1 MKRNKSQQQMF
12 PAGNLFSAEVRK
24 KLIDTKM
31 IWLWVAFFFATVV
44 VLLFSA
50 VDGNHSF
57 AVGNIA
63 SETLIYEGST
73 FSYTSDVAYE
83 KAVAE
88 IESGVNDV
96 YTLDDTKLENL
107 NRQIDDFLDKMASIK
122 NEPDP
127 TDESVVSIYKG
138 LFGDDDTAGI
148 YAAALNELSLQE
160 ITDVTIALRSYLVSS
175 YAVGIKDTDMEAFME
190 ELQLWLDDGFSG
202 NAAIAA
208 EALVSIL
215 DMEANYVL
223 DEAETAAVTAKRIAE
238 IQPTEVTIRS
248 GQRIVEVGTEV
259 TAEQME
265 ALQKSGMLSEGKG
278 IFYFL
283 GVILFT
289 LFMYFMLFLYC
300 KRYYPFYAF
309 EKEGILLIGFTI
321 VGFLA
326 ICQVI
331 MALVVSTSGTL
342 NSVLGYLLP
351 LSAVAMIF
359 TTLTNQRLAFVVTAF
374 TGIFMFILL
383 MSNSAFFLVSVCSAL
398 FTVYSVGRVRDRF
411 RMISFGL
418 YLGLLNFF
426 LVFVVGFVGE
436 QSLHTMSIGGCV
448 GFFSGLL
455 SAFIAL
461 GTIPLLENFLKLAT
475 PMKLM
480 ELASTGHPL
489 IKRLMAEAPGTYYH
503 SILVANLAEAAA
515 DAIGADALL
524 ARVASYYHDIGKLE
538 RPAYFTENQEPG
550 VNPHDKISP
559 AMSTLIIISHVK
571 DGVEMAREYGLPEE
585 IVSIIEEHHGDGI
598 LKYFYH
604 KARENGNEN
613 ASEEEFSYPF
623 PTPRTR
629 ESAIVMMADC
639 VQATLQSMPNL
650 SKGEMTAK
658 IHSIIREKQETGQFA
673 KCDLTFKDLSVIQD
687 AFVSVYD
694 GMTHHRVKYPDLK
707 ALAKKTGMK
716 MNIPEASEAEPGT
729 EIKEPRNEE
738 GMEKQ

>member
-1 MKRNKSQQQMF
+1 MRKNKSRQQMF
-12 PAGNLFSAEVRK
+12 SAGNFFSTDLRK

-31 IWLWVAFFFATVV
+31 IWLWVAFFCATVL
-44 VLLFSA
+44 VLFFSA
-50 VDGNHSF
+50 VDGNRSF

-63 SETLIYEGST
+63 SETLIYEGAT
-73 FSYTSDVAYE
+73 FSYTSEVAYD

-96 YTLDDTKLENL
+96 YTLDDTKLDNL
-107 NRQIDDFLDKMASIK
+107 NNQIDAFLDKMASVK
-122 NEPDP
+122 NQPDP
-127 TDESVVSIYKG
+127 NDESVVSIYKG
-138 LFGDDDTAGI
+138 LFGDGDSAAI
-148 YAAALNELSLQE
+148 YAAALNEMSLQD
-160 ITDVTIALRSYLVSS
+160 ITDVAMALRSYLVSS
-175 YAVGIKDTDMEAFME
+175 YAVGIKDSDMEAFMD
-190 ELQLWLDDGFSG
+190 ELYLWIEDGFRGDSSV
-202 NAAIAA
+202 AAQSI
-208 EALVSIL
+208 VSTL

-248 GQRIVEVGTEV
+248 GQRIVEEGTEV

-278 IFYFL
+278 ISYFL
-283 GVILFT
+283 GVIIFA
-289 LFMYFMLFLYC
+289 LFMYFMIFLYC

-309 EKEGILLIGFTI
+309 ERDGILLIGFTV
-321 VGFLA
+321 VGFLV
-326 ICQVI
+326 ICQII
-331 MALVVSTSGTL
+331 MALVVSTSGAL
-342 NSVLGYLLP
+342 NSALGYLLP

-359 TTLTNQRLAFVVTAF
+359 ATLTNQRLAFVMTTFA
-374 TGIFMFILL
+374 GIFMFLLL
-383 MSNSAFFLVSVCSAL
+383 MSHPAFFLVAVCSAL
-398 FTVYSVGRVRDRF
+398 FTVYSVGRIRDRF

-418 YLGLLNFF
+418 YLGLLNIF
-426 LVFVVGFVGE
+426 LIFAVGFVGE
-436 QSLHTMSIGGCV
+436 QSLRTVFVGCCV
-448 GFFSGLL
+448 GFVSGLL

-461 GTIPLLENFLKLAT
+461 GTIPLLENMLKLAT

-559 AMSTLIIISHVK
+559 AMSTLIIVSHVK
-571 DGVEMAREYGLPEE
+571 DGIELAKEYGLPEE
-585 IVSIIEEHHGDGI
+585 IVNIITEHHGDGV

-604 KARENGNEN
+604 KAKENGNEN
-613 ASEEEFSYPF
+613 ASVEEFSYPF

-658 IHSIIREKQETGQFA
+658 IHSIIQEKLDTGQFA
-673 KCDLTFKDLSVIQD
+673 KCDLTFKDLSVIQE
-687 AFVSVYD
+687 AFVAVYD

-707 ALAKKTGMK
+707 ALAKKTGLK
-716 MNIPEASEAEPGT
+716 MEIPEAAEVEAGT
-729 EIKEPRNEE
+729 EIKNIRKEDEE
-738 GMEKQ
+738 A